1 MNNIKQEVKRELKNN
16 QEEVLKEQLEK
27 EFNSIKV
34 PNGLKEELWTQVSST
49 RKKRG
54 VLSRLFP
61 YIAAIAFIIILIP
74 LGLSALPY
82 DSDPKPND
90 HITKQEDEN
99 IKTIEAVI
107 KNNFTSPDEEWEN
120 IMNNTDT
127 DGEGEIKGLRE
138 YEEGLY
144 REYFASDRA
153 FDEYVSIYG
162 SVVWIEPERH
172 HYKLRALD
180 IKCEKTNSD
189 EIIYNFSVQVEYQ
202 KEGSSS
208 VAVGTITGQAN
219 LNEDHKIEVMNINY
233 FDLIDQLSK

>member
-1 MNNIKQEVKRELKNN
+1 MKNN
-16 QEEVLKEQLEK
+16 QEKVIKDRLEK

-34 PNGLKEELWTQVSST
+34 PNGMKEELWTQVSST
-49 RKKRG
+49 RKKSG
-54 VLSRLFP
+54 IASRIFP
-61 YIAAIAFIIILIP
+61 YIAAVAFIFIVIP
-74 LGLSALPY
+74 LGLSVLPY
-82 DSDPKPND
+82 DSEPMPND
-90 HITKQEDEN
+90 HEN

-107 KNNFTSPDEEWEN
+107 KNNFTSPDDEWEK

-127 DGEGEIKGLRE
+127 EEEGEIKGLRE
-138 YEEGLY
+138 YEEDLY
-144 REYFASDRA
+144 REYFASDEA
-153 FDEYVSIYG
+153 FDEYVSRYG

-189 EIIYNFSVQVEYQ
+189 EIIYNFSAKVEYQ

-208 VAVGTITGQAN
+208 AAVGTITGQAN
-219 LNEDHKIEVMNINY
+219 LNEEHKIEVMKINY